1 MAKKKSISK
10 WEEICDGWS
19 GSGLTQSKYCAEKSI
34 SVGTFKAH
42 LYELR
47 TAEKLTN
54 GKEMQNKTPVFSK
67 VTVSK
72 EKMVAP
78 YCTLQFQNG
87 EKVIIET
94 EAGMTFLKQLLSV
107 K

>member
-10 WEEICDGWS
+10 WEELCDGWS

-34 SVGTFKAH
+34 SVGSFKAH

-47 TAEKLTN
+47 SA
-54 GKEMQNKTPVFSK
+54 GKIASRQELQNKAPIFSK
-67 VTVSK
+67 VTISE
-72 EKMVAP
+72 EKTFSP

-94 EAGMTFLKQLLSV
+94 ESSLIFLKQLMGV